1 MNPTFRNARRRAS
14 TLGGLAFR
22 EVSSFGGRIAKR
34 VGVFIDGGHL
44 RACAKSAGRPFTV
57 DLIVKVARAAV
68 QADEELFRIQYF
80 DREPF
85 SGTVKLPISGA
96 SKTYTG
102 NNPLSLQLAREELV
116 AVRRGVPKF
125 RGRERTKVSLQAAT
139 PAAGL
144 ADAEFKA
151 KWEQKGADLRIG
163 LDIVTMTESRAAELI
178 VLVTG
183 DTDLVPAMK
192 LARGRGLQLAGLDLP
207 NRRIVPELKPHLD
220 FFRLL
225 AARP

>member
-1 MNPTFRNARRRAS
+1 M
-14 TLGGLAFR
+14 
-22 EVSSFGGRIAKR
+22 KK

-57 DLIVKVARAAV
+57 DLIVKIARAAV
-68 QADEELFRIQYF
+68 QVGEELFRIQYF
-80 DREPF
+80 DCEPF
-85 SGTVKLPISGA
+85 SGTVKLPVSGA
-96 SKTYTG
+96 SKRYVG
-102 NNPLSLQLAREELV
+102 NNPLLSELAREELV
-116 AVRRGVPKF
+116 AVRRGVLKF
-125 RGRERTKVSLQAAT
+125 RGWERTKASLQAGT

-144 ADAEFKA
+144 VDADFKA
-151 KWEQKGADLRIG
+151 KWEQKGVDLRIG

-183 DTDLVPAMK
+183 DTDLIPAMK

-220 FFRLL
+220 FFRQL
-225 AARP
+225 ATWP